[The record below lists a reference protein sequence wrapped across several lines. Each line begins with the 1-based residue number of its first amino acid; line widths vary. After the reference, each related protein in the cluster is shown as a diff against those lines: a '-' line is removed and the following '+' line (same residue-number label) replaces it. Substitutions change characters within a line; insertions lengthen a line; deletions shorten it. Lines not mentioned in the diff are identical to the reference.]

1 MINKL
6 YEAIAAGLKT
16 VKPCKV
22 YREDIPQGF
31 KAPCFMVTI
40 YDQNPTR
47 GINGRL
53 NNAVSLDIL
62 YFPVNKGQA
71 ELQEEC
77 WIAGQDLTRE
87 FAASGFKIK
96 NRNLRIE
103 DHVLHFMFDVD
114 YREFLDIP
122 VSQMQTMSQNTKLKE
137 E

>member
-6 YEAIAAGLKT
+6 YEAIAAGLKK

-22 YREDIPQGF
+22 YRENIPQGF
-31 KAPCFMVTI
+31 KTPCFMVTI

-53 NNAVSLDIL
+53 KNAVSLDIL

-77 WIAGQDLTRE
+77 WIVGQDLTRE
-87 FAASGFKIK
+87 FVITNFKMK
-96 NRNLRIE
+96 NRNMKIE
-103 DHVLHFMFDVD
+103 DGVLHFFCDVD
-114 YREFLDIP
+114 YREFRNDNTP
-122 VSQMQTMSQNTKLKE
+122 QMQTMYQNTTMKE
-137 E
+137 V